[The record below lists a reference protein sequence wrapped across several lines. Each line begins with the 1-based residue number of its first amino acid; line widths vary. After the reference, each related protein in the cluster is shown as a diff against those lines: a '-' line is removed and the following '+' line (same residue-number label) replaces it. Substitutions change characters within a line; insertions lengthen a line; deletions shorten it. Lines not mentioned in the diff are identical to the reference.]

1 VNAVR
6 RPESSFRRSP
16 LVARDAG
23 GNNASIDNA
32 QTTGAAMDHL
42 FTPIILTHVATALSA
57 VAIGGVTLAMKKGT
71 RLHRIGGRTWV
82 ALMVVT
88 ALLSFGIK
96 THGHFSWIHLLSIGT
111 LVAVTMAI
119 VAVLRGNVRAHRR
132 TMTLTYIGLC
142 MAGAFTLL
150 PHRILG
156 HIVWQG
162 IGLA

>member
-1 VNAVR
+1 
-6 RPESSFRRSP
+6 
-16 LVARDAG
+16 
-23 GNNASIDNA
+23 
-32 QTTGAAMDHL
+32 MDRL
-42 FTPIILTHVATALSA
+42 FTPIILMHVATALAA

-96 THGHFSWIHLLSIGT
+96 THGHFSWIHLISIGT

-119 VAVLRGNVRAHRR
+119 VAVLRGNVRVHRR
-132 TMTLTYIGLC
+132 SMTMTYIGLC

-156 HIVWQG
+156 QIVWQG
-162 IGLA
+162 LGLA